1 MRVKDGAHWAGVD
14 WGQRVHDVC
23 VLDTDGELLEERRF
37 DNSSKGLG
45 ELSAFLSGFADVQVA
60 IETPRGPV
68 VEALLDRD
76 LAVFAINPKQLDRFR
91 DRFYPSGAKDDRR
104 DAFVLAH
111 SRKTDAHAFKAVS
124 AEHPVIVELREWS
137 RMHRELSEERVRLTN
152 RLQAQLRRYY
162 PQLDGFDVPLW
173 SAWILDLFMA
183 APTPDRARSLRRQ
196 TLVRVLRGNRMRK
209 WTLEEVREAL
219 RAPGFTV
226 SAGTVAAASAHAETL
241 VERIRVVSAQHQRA
255 VKRLDELTE
264 RYRLDALTERY
275 GATELGE
282 VDSDEDSSEQHDVD
296 ILRSLPG
303 VGKLVLA
310 VLLAEALEP
319 LQRRDYHGLR
329 ALSGVAPVTRRSGRK
344 LVVLRRH
351 ACHQRLAWAV
361 FQWARAAMSN
371 DPEWHARY
379 AALRARGHT
388 HGRALRTLG
397 DRLLRIA
404 CAMLEQGAM
413 YDADRLAPLQRAA

>member
-1 MRVKDGAHWAGVD
+1 MMQGRDGAHWAGVD

-23 VLDTDGELLEERRF
+23 VLDAHGEVLEERRF

-45 ELSAFLSGFADVQVA
+45 ALSAFLSGFADVQVA

-68 VEALLDRD
+68 VEALLDRE

-111 SRKTDAHAFKAVS
+111 SLKTDAHAFKAVS
-124 AEHPVIVELREWS
+124 AEHPIIVELREWS

-173 SAWILDLFMA
+173 SPWILDLFVA
-183 APTPDRARSLRRQ
+183 APTPERARSLRRA
-196 TLVRVLRGNRMRK
+196 TLVRLLRRNRVRK
-209 WTLEEVREAL
+209 WTLDEVREAL
-219 RAPGFTV
+219 REPGFTV
-226 SAGTVAAASAHAETL
+226 AAGTVAAASAHAETL
-241 VERIRVVSAQHQRA
+241 VERIRVVSDQHQRA
-255 VKRLDELTE
+255 VKRLGELTG
-264 RYRLDALTERY
+264 RYR
-275 GATELGE
+275 ATELGE
-282 VDSDEDSSEQHDVD
+282 VQSDEDSSEQHDVD

-310 VLLAEALEP
+310 VLLAEALEL

-413 YDADRLAPLQRAA
+413 YDAARLAPVQRAA